1 MRCRE
6 RCRAG
11 EDGGRMKN
19 PKSEI
24 RDPKADGRC
33 HPKWDKAGRE
43 ARVRL
48 AKKRDRIDP
57 NWAYPL
63 LGGGL

>member
-1 MRCRE
+1 
-6 RCRAG
+6 
-11 EDGGRMKN
+11 MKN